1 MSLTGLLATGI
12 VLLAVHLFAIA
23 VTKALRSYSRSLLE
37 ERCARRGHPERAD
50 EVAHL
55 DSRTERSAEAIAVL
69 TGLLLAGLAG
79 LGVARWRAPTES
91 SR

>member
-55 DSRTERSAEAIAVL
+55 DSRTERRPRRPS
-69 TGLLLAGLAG
+69 
-79 LGVARWRAPTES
+79 PC
-91 SR
+91 